1 MIWNEE
7 QQLFNYALRLLGR
20 REYSRAELKTKLTQ
34 RLKHQK
40 SFSSQTEQDIESLLE
55 RLSLDGVQDDDRFAA
70 SYVRLGIMK
79 GWGPIKISYHL
90 KKRGISEEKIAKH
103 CHYEEAFWLK
113 QICQLIKN
121 RYGTINETNRE
132 QSYRF
137 LLGRG
142 FRSDQI
148 RQAFLDLSDFA

>member
-1 MIWNEE
+1 MILNEE

-20 REYSRAELKTKLTQ
+20 REYSRAELKTRLTQ
-34 RLKHQK
+34 RLRRQK
-40 SFSSQTEQDIESLLE
+40 LPSSQAEQSIESVLE
-55 RLSLDGVQDDDRFAA
+55 QLTTDGIQDDDRFAA
-70 SYVRLGIMK
+70 SYVRICIMK

-90 KKRGISEEKIAKH
+90 KGRGISEEKIAEH
-103 CHYEEAFWLK
+103 CDYEETFWVE
-113 QICQLIKN
+113 QICQLVKN

-132 QSYRF
+132 KIYRF

-148 RQAFLDLSDFA
+148 RQAFLDLSDSV